1 MVFEKHYALTPYN
14 PIVINLF
21 LDIKIKIKG
30 ISLNKIVS
38 FYLIVK
44 HELLETVK
52 FNSNDKYNF

>member
-14 PIVINLF
+14 PFVINLF
-21 LDIKIKIKG
+21 LDIIIKIKG
-30 ISLNKIVS
+30 ISLNKIGS

-52 FNSNDKYNF
+52 LNSNDKYNF

>member
-1 MVFEKHYALTPYN
+1 MVFEKHYALMPYN

-21 LDIKIKIKG
+21 LDIKIKIKE

>member
-1 MVFEKHYALTPYN
+1 MVFEKYYALTPYN

-21 LDIKIKIKG
+21 LDIKIKIKE

-38 FYLIVK
+38 FYLIIK

>member
-1 MVFEKHYALTPYN
+1 MPYN

-21 LDIKIKIKG
+21 LDIKIKIKE